1 MLTLKDNGLIP
12 AIAQDAT
19 TGKVLM
25 LGYMNIESI
34 KRTLD
39 EKEAWFYSR
48 SQGALWHK
56 GETSGNYLRIQSVQ
70 QDCDGDALLLQ
81 VVPAGPTCHTGNQ
94 SCFFTELEVVNS
106 VEPKSIMGE
115 QAAGSSSRDSSILE
129 ELFAVIQSRR
139 QDDDIENSY
148 TARLFQSGSQ
158 RIAQKVI
165 EEAGEVALAGAAGN
179 KEELSE
185 EIGDLLYH
193 ALVLMAANDIKPED
207 VWAVLRKRRR

>member
-1 MLTLKDNGLIP
+1 MLALKDNGLIP

-56 GETSGNYLRIQSVQ
+56 GETSGNYLRIQSIQ

-81 VVPAGPTCHTGNQ
+81 VAPDGPTCHTGNQ
-94 SCFFTELEVVNS
+94 TCFFTELESVDN
-106 VEPKSIMGE
+106 VEPKALTDESAIE
-115 QAAGSSSRDSSILE
+115 SSSHDSSILE
-129 ELFAVIQSRR
+129 ELFAVIQARR
-139 QDDDIENSY
+139 QDEDIESSY
-148 TARLFQSGSQ
+148 TARLFQLGNQ

-165 EEAGEVALAGAAGN
+165 EEAGEVALAGVVGN

-193 ALVLMAANDIKPED
+193 ALVLMAANNIKPET
-207 VWAVLRKRRR
+207 VWKVLRERRH